1 MSDYQSQ
8 SDDYQYKVDYIRF
21 GKGKDECF
29 GSMSWSFD
37 QIIETTTDDE
47 DNARRIA
54 RRLADE
60 EKFARQGKD
69 GIGGFIVLKED
80 YYSGSITE
88 TDYIAFAG
96 SRQKARRILRKHHRG
111 YLKRGRYFSPFLKKP
126 SHREPCQIQIP
137 LPTGPVAPVVWDED
151 MPF

>member
-21 GKGKDECF
+21 GKRKDEHF

-60 EKFARQGKD
+60 EKFARQGKE
-69 GIGGFIVLKED
+69 FLE
-80 YYSGSITE
+80 YSALQ
-88 TDYIAFAG
+88 DG
-96 SRQKARRILRKHHRG
+96 SRVSYVDSPEYRYLNGYGKKGRWQAR
-111 YLKRGRYFSPFLKKP
+111 
-126 SHREPCQIQIP
+126 
-137 LPTGPVAPVVWDED
+137 
-151 MPF
+151 